1 MWLKRH
7 KPKPTAP
14 PHRGPFNGI
23 GVYLDSDVH
32 SVRNSIGEF
41 SPESLINMQ
50 ASILDFQHRIVEESG
65 GNVGQFI
72 GDCITAYWPSS
83 DLEVTLR
90 TVTGAVERI
99 ILEKV
104 TVPGIEYRLVIRFC
118 AAELMGDF
126 FGSSTAFRFQVIG
139 KARSRTESI
148 KLSIPGRDCV
158 FTDTHTYQIM
168 SEDMKPMF
176 APAAASVY
184 VMKTTE

>member
-1 MWLKRH
+1 MWF
-7 KPKPTAP
+7 KPQKTKPTE

-41 SPESLINMQ
+41 SPEALIKIQ

-65 GNVGQFI
+65 GIVGQFI

-90 TVTGAVERI
+90 AVTDAVEQI
-99 ILEKV
+99 IREKV
-104 TVPGIEYRLVIRFC
+104 TIPGIEYRLVIRFC
-118 AAELMGDF
+118 AAELMGAF
-126 FGSSTAFRFQVIG
+126 FGSSNASRFQVIG

-148 KLSIPGRDCV
+148 SMNIPGQDCV
-158 FTDTHTYQIM
+158 FTDVHTYQTM
-168 SEDMKPMF
+168 PEDIKTKFEPTSS
-176 APAAASVY
+176 SVY
-184 VMKTTE
+184 IMKVSE